1 MPDFEISAGTL
12 TVNRDLQS
20 EFEEDFKAK
29 CNELLESPEEQVV
42 LDLSGVGYMRSY
54 HLSISVNLFLD
65 AQERGKSLKIIV
77 SPKIEKLF
85 DMAGLLVALDVEVAG

>member
-1 MPDFEISAGTL
+1 MADFEISAGKL

-29 CNELLESPEEQVV
+29 CSELLESPEEQLV
-42 LDLSGVGYMRSY
+42 LDLSAVGYMRSY

-65 AQERGKSLKIIV
+65 AQERGKSLRIIV

-85 DMAGLLVALDVEVAG
+85 DMAGLLVALDVEVAS